1 MRTLCCLWLPLL
13 FFLVT
18 GCNEVYSDRIST
30 PAVAPVPTKYLPY
43 DSFLLQ
49 FQQQFGAERD
59 ALGKDSLL
67 ASTLQDQIPVYW
79 AGTRWDYNGTT
90 RTPKEG
96 SIACGYFVCTV
107 LKQLGFDIPVVKYSQ
122 AASSVMIKALCRNIQ
137 RFGSYAAFISYM
149 DNRPANTAYI
159 VGLDFH
165 TGFLIKTK
173 SETSLLHSY
182 YLYKVGVI
190 KEDIHTADALSSS
203 KSFMV
208 GEISSSPKLLRI
220 FMKH

>member
-1 MRTLCCLWLPLL
+1 MHL
-13 FFLVT
+13 
-18 GCNEVYSDRIST
+18 NQQRIYHTIVSYYNFNNNLGLKET
-30 PAVAPVPTKYLPY
+30 PWVKTAYWHQPCK
-43 DSFLLQ
+43 
-49 FQQQFGAERD
+49 
-59 ALGKDSLL
+59 
-67 ASTLQDQIPVYW
+67 DQIPVYW

-122 AASSVMIKALCRNIQ
+122 ASSSVMIKALCRNIQ
-137 RFGSYAAFISYM
+137 RFGSYATFISYM
-149 DNRPANTAYI
+149 ENWPANTAYI

-165 TGFLIKTK
+165 TGFLVKTK
-173 SETSLLHSY
+173 TATSLLHSY
-182 YLYKVGVI
+182 YIYKVGVI

-208 GEISSSPKLLRI
+208 GEISSSQKLLRI
-220 FMKH
+220 FMQH